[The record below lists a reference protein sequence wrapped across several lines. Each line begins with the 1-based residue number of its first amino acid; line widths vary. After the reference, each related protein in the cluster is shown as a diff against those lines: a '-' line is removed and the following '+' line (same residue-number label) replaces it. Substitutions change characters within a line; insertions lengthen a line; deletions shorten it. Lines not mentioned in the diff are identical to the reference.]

1 MFKVF
6 GKKNLKSDSVC
17 APLNSIHERLSGLSN
32 FMHEKAI
39 WPLISISVDYYLLIL
54 SIFSLLI
61 SNSLLSLGALN
72 L

>member
-39 WPLISISVDYYLLIL
+39 WPLISISVGYYLLIV
-54 SIFSLLI
+54 SICSLLI
-61 SNSLLSLGALN
+61 SNSLLSWGAPN